1 MDYLHFKGTEEK
13 SVINNIEVV
22 IGLTEGGYYYAEFM
36 YIKKDL
42 AVGFKPIARSLL
54 CNSYCLLKLSS
65 MESTAVSSWVV
76 LTPADSSIRLE
87 AIVASESAYLS

>member
-36 YIKKDL
+36 YIKKTSQL
-42 AVGFKPIARSLL
+42 ALSRLRGL
-54 CNSYCLLKLSS
+54 CCVIL
-65 MESTAVSSWVV
+65 TAC
-76 LTPADSSIRLE
+76 
-87 AIVASESAYLS
+87 